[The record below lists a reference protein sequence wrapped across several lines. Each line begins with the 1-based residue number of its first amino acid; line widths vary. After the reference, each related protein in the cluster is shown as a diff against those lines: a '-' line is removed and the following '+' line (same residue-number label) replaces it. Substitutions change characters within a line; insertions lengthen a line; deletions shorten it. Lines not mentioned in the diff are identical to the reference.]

1 MSQSEQSPL
10 EDLLR
15 KALAPGAANYPPPPL
30 SSMKARKYVSGSSE
44 RPESDD
50 LFSLVASFLN
60 MRIKL
65 YHAVVAFLI
74 IWAAILLYGGE
85 ETTRA
90 SEPATIPYA
99 ANVGAAYNST
109 VPACIKTYAI
119 KK

>member
-30 SSMKARKYVSGSSE
+30 SAMKARKFVSGTSD
-44 RPESDD
+44 PAESDD

-65 YHAVVAFLI
+65 YHAVAAFLI
-74 IWAAILLYGGE
+74 IWAAILLYGGD

-90 SEPATIPYA
+90 SEPAPPPYA
-99 ANVGAAYNST
+99 SNVSAAYNST
-109 VPACIKTYAI
+109 VPACIK
-119 KK
+119 